1 MDPKS
6 TSIHPKHISYT
17 ALRYSQA
24 IPSGNDSQKTNWKI
38 TTKKKFGKSTNN
50 NSHVPVRYVTNY
62 QRLIH
67 GEPLGSH
74 GSDQLPMGSSQR
86 LSVEPEVLFFTT
98 VFFQPLMDA
107 IIQFYPIQFYP
118 LIIAYNFH
126 SIIIVMTCYNPLR
139 WPEKGYEWRFT
150 KIARTTP
157 NPPHSHLVHPGS
169 GDRNDSPCCSTAP
182 GHRSTKGEKK
192 R

>member
-1 MDPKS
+1 
-6 TSIHPKHISYT
+6 
-17 ALRYSQA
+17 
-24 IPSGNDSQKTNWKI
+24 
-38 TTKKKFGKSTNN
+38 
-50 NSHVPVRYVTNY
+50 
-62 QRLIH
+62 
-67 GEPLGSH
+67 
-74 GSDQLPMGSSQR
+74 
-86 LSVEPEVLFFTT
+86 
-98 VFFQPLMDA
+98 MDA

-157 NPPHSHLVHPGS
+157 NPPHSHLVHPCS

-192 R
+192 RWNTHGQSLTVKNVSIFCWWWLLCFWLLPIYSQKTKDYIKYPSSRSGISQVQPAQTSDGHRQHPGIEEQVVVQIFGEQFQGSVI